1 MFGKWFGLR
10 SDRWLLVALAF
21 SAPIVVGCTPDD
33 RNPSRRIE
41 QEHAQALARSR
52 VSVDPARC
60 PDGGDG
66 RVYASLGDFV
76 IGVPHTSQPL
86 VRSPLHRGAPQPPL
100 PPMPEAPEGCRGH
113 PASAQ
118 LLDLWAWQES
128 LLDDEWTGMPLV
140 SLTLSADPSNASY
153 LQRSDEALLA
163 YVGKEAGCAPIG
175 KGIVSCGKRDA
186 SGDAAVFVVS
196 REHYGLPD
204 GKPLIVV
211 CGVGRVLQEE
221 CAVNHALR
229 DGVVLRYR
237 FYRAPVAKQQA
248 VPIGQAAEL
257 DRAIRAGIARWTVH
271 DYAWASPDT
280 Q

>member
-1 MFGKWFGLR
+1 MFGNRFGLQI
-10 SDRWLLVALAF
+10 DRWLMVALAL
-21 SAPIVVGCTPDD
+21 SAPVVAGCTPDD

-41 QEHAQALARSR
+41 QENAQALARSR

-86 VRSPLHRGAPQPPL
+86 VRGPLHRDAPQSPAPPV
-100 PPMPEAPEGCRGH
+100 PDAPEGCRGH

-128 LLDDEWTGMPLV
+128 LLGDEWTGTPLV

-163 YVGKEAGCAPIG
+163 YVEEEAGCVPIG
-175 KGIVSCGKRDA
+175 KGIVSCAKRDA
-186 SGDAAVFVVS
+186 NGDAAVFVVS
-196 REHYGLPD
+196 REHYGLRD
-204 GKPLIVV
+204 GRPLIVA
-211 CGVGRVLQEE
+211 CGVGRVLREE

-229 DGVVLRYR
+229 GGVVLRYR
-237 FYRAPVAKQQA
+237 FYREPSAKRQA

-257 DRAIRAGIARWTVH
+257 DRAIRAGIARWTVQ
-271 DYAWASPDT
+271 DYAWASPDA